1 MGATCCYSVL
11 TPIIRKANSLNNE
24 TNVKIENYEK
34 EIMNFKISKEKKKK
48 DILNEINN
56 LDDFNIENKVS
67 EFYKLQS
74 QESDKS
80 KILSSLKHQISDLKN
95 LLEKIKNK
103 SNKQYDIDRI
113 DKDFRN
119 IENKIKSLY
128 SNEADNSNQN
138 DSKNDLKS
146 ENIEKINKLCE
157 LKNKLISEKNNTKLK
172 KENIE
177 QIINQK
183 SGQTFQ
189 YANKMENS
197 LQIYEE
203 ELNANNK
210 QIKEAIISILEN
222 KSPPIENETI
232 RKIEENNEKTKI
244 NFRKE
249 EISLK
254 IENVRSLLNTI
265 GTIKDYFLSE
275 NLKCQKM
282 VDSIEE
288 KKKEI
293 NSQYYIIETYNE
305 NKDINLNKLNNKK
318 NNIIEYQ
325 KSILAKI
332 DKLSQ
337 MDNELNSLNETN
349 INFENDYI
357 YKQTINSLENL
368 ENKINSEINNSN
380 NMKKS
385 FIILEAKTEIQN
397 MVQNDSF
404 LIQDT
409 FYNRKDK
416 LDITYNKLLE
426 EEKRIIMNT
435 FYSNQEKIM
444 NIISKDNKLKSL
456 SFKDY
461 NIIKGIISNK
471 SIYNFIKYRIINR
484 IKDISEDDE
493 KFKISNINILLV
505 GRKGIGKTALIKYIL
520 GDNVSG
526 NTINDFFTMYTSQ
539 GNNNFNII
547 EVKGVSNINSP
558 SFIEKKINE
567 FIKERNKVNDKQDY
581 NNIINCIWYCITG
594 NRFEEDEETLFL
606 SLRKIYKENN
616 IPIILVFTKAD
627 EEEEVNRMKN
637 SLKDGNNKIDNEFIP
652 VIAEEED
659 GKKVKGKKELI
670 DATLEKFKTALDG
683 DIQKIMIEQI
693 IKYIEFSLNK
703 ENENII
709 KEIKNMTL
717 NYFNNN
723 FKYAF
728 NDEGFI
734 LEIRKIFFKY
744 LNLFCD
750 QKYIISKES
759 FDLFLKSDFISSIKQ
774 IYLSYKEI
782 IKEIIKQISKE
793 KSKELIN
800 IQAIIEKKYQNMN
813 LKNKR
818 DINEFISTT
827 EIFLKKNYYIFIQN
841 YIINFIIN
849 NGLFLNFLK
858 SIKDEF
864 GLKIK
869 SLIYS
874 SNNEQNW
881 DLNENLKFCFSKK
894 LKSYRKNE

>member
-288 KKKEI
+288 KK
-293 NSQYYIIETYNE
+293 
-305 NKDINLNKLNNKK
+305 
-318 NNIIEYQ
+318 
-325 KSILAKI
+325 
-332 DKLSQ
+332 
-337 MDNELNSLNETN
+337 
-349 INFENDYI
+349 
-357 YKQTINSLENL
+357 
-368 ENKINSEINNSN
+368 
-380 NMKKS
+380 
-385 FIILEAKTEIQN
+385 
-397 MVQNDSF
+397 
-404 LIQDT
+404 
-409 FYNRKDK
+409 RK
-416 LDITYNKLLE
+416 
-426 EEKRIIMNT
+426 
-435 FYSNQEKIM
+435 
-444 NIISKDNKLKSL
+444 
-456 SFKDY
+456 
-461 NIIKGIISNK
+461 
-471 SIYNFIKYRIINR
+471 
-484 IKDISEDDE
+484 
-493 KFKISNINILLV
+493 
-505 GRKGIGKTALIKYIL
+505 
-520 GDNVSG
+520 
-526 NTINDFFTMYTSQ
+526 
-539 GNNNFNII
+539 
-547 EVKGVSNINSP
+547 
-558 SFIEKKINE
+558 
-567 FIKERNKVNDKQDY
+567 
-581 NNIINCIWYCITG
+581 
-594 NRFEEDEETLFL
+594 
-606 SLRKIYKENN
+606 
-616 IPIILVFTKAD
+616 
-627 EEEEVNRMKN
+627 
-637 SLKDGNNKIDNEFIP
+637 
-652 VIAEEED
+652 
-659 GKKVKGKKELI
+659 
-670 DATLEKFKTALDG
+670 
-683 DIQKIMIEQI
+683 
-693 IKYIEFSLNK
+693 
-703 ENENII
+703 
-709 KEIKNMTL
+709 
-717 NYFNNN
+717 
-723 FKYAF
+723 
-728 NDEGFI
+728 
-734 LEIRKIFFKY
+734 
-744 LNLFCD
+744 
-750 QKYIISKES
+750 
-759 FDLFLKSDFISSIKQ
+759 
-774 IYLSYKEI
+774 
-782 IKEIIKQISKE
+782 
-793 KSKELIN
+793 
-800 IQAIIEKKYQNMN
+800 
-813 LKNKR
+813 
-818 DINEFISTT
+818 
-827 EIFLKKNYYIFIQN
+827 
-841 YIINFIIN
+841 
-849 NGLFLNFLK
+849 
-858 SIKDEF
+858 
-864 GLKIK
+864 
-869 SLIYS
+869 
-874 SNNEQNW
+874 
-881 DLNENLKFCFSKK
+881 
-894 LKSYRKNE
+894 